1 MPPLWQIMEQ
11 SVSAHPGA
19 INYFYYL
26 EIEMNMSL
34 PLSRAGVA
42 QTAFGVRRSGP
53 TVAWVLV
60 IMIWGLQLAGCTNP
74 PTRPVLGAFT
84 GDEREITYLDQVRR
98 RDSSALQTP
107 ESVHNALS
115 FYRDMKFQQ
124 RALFLR
130 FHRQYPE
137 ATPQEMAT
145 LVQDALP
152 RETRSDLPNI
162 PPPAFQCFSVNAGK
176 TQSLSCN

>member
-1 MPPLWQIMEQ
+1 
-11 SVSAHPGA
+11 
-19 INYFYYL
+19 
-26 EIEMNMSL
+26 MNMSL
-34 PLSRAGVA
+34 PLSQAGVP
-42 QTAFGVRRSGP
+42 QLTFGIWKSGP
-53 TVAWVLV
+53 TVAWVLG
-60 IMIWGLQLAGCTNP
+60 IIIWGLSPAACTNP

-84 GDEREITYLDQVRR
+84 GDEREVTYLDQVRR
-98 RDSSALQTP
+98 RDPSALQTP

-124 RALFLR
+124 HALFLR
-130 FHRQYPE
+130 FHRQYPQ

-152 RETRSDLPNI
+152 REMRSDLPNI

-176 TQSLSCN
+176 NQSLSCK

>member
-1 MPPLWQIMEQ
+1 
-11 SVSAHPGA
+11 
-19 INYFYYL
+19 
-26 EIEMNMSL
+26 MNMSL
-34 PLSRAGVA
+34 PVSRAGVA

-60 IMIWGLQLAGCTNP
+60 IMIWGLPLAGCTNP